1 MRTLD
6 KDGHSDMVIL
16 GGGPAGFTAA
26 LYAARAGLSAVVL
39 EGLCAG
45 GQMALSHQIDN
56 YPGFDKGIDGFTL
69 AKQMEAQ
76 ALRFGAAVELAT
88 VQSVDLNTC
97 PKVIRTNHGIFYGK
111 ALVIATGAVPRT
123 LDLPEE
129 QSLIGRGL
137 HYCAACDGMFYRG
150 KTVVVVGGG
159 NSAAADALLLSRVA
173 KKVILL
179 HRRNAL
185 RAEKIYQSQLESAE
199 NVEFLWNNEVIG
211 FHHGDTLTGIRI
223 RSSLTG
229 LEEDIPCDGVF
240 VSVGRRPATE
250 LLDGQLEL
258 DHSGYVM
265 ADESTVTSIPGVF
278 AAGDVRS
285 KQVRQIVTAVA
296 DGAVAAHMAERYL
309 SDQGV
314 GNSISNVMP
323 S

>member
-6 KDGHSDMVIL
+6 NDGHSDMVIL

-26 LYAARAGLSAVVL
+26 LYAARAGLSVVVL

-56 YPGFDKGIDGFTL
+56 YPGFDNGIDGFTL

-76 ALRFGAAVELAT
+76 ALRFGAAVELAA
-88 VQSVDLNTC
+88 VQSVDLSAC
-97 PKVIRTNHGIFYGK
+97 PKVVRTNHGTFYGK
-111 ALVIATGAVPRT
+111 TLVIATGAVPKS
-123 LDLPEE
+123 LGLPEE
-129 QSLIGRGL
+129 QSLTGRGL

-159 NSAAADALLLSRVA
+159 NSAAGDALLLSRVA

-179 HRRNAL
+179 HRRDAL
-185 RAEKIYQSQLESAE
+185 RAEKIYEQQLKNAK
-199 NVEFLWNNEVIG
+199 NVEFLWNSEVIG
-211 FHHGDTLTGIRI
+211 FTHADTLTGVRI
-223 RSSLTG
+223 RSRLTG
-229 LEEDIPCDGVF
+229 LEDHISCDGIF

-250 LLDGQLEL
+250 LLEGQLEL
-258 DHSGYVM
+258 DDSGYV
-265 ADESTVTSIPGVF
+265 AANESTVTSIPGVF

-296 DGAVAAHMAERYL
+296 DGAVAVHMAERYL
-309 SDQGV
+309 SDREE
-314 GNSISNVMP
+314 
-323 S
+323 